1 MFGAALDCSVWS
13 EGCKDGVR
21 DGPTLSRARGQG
33 PGAGG
38 RDEGLYGRQSG
49 RRPGNRHPGARNLV
63 SRHAFPPTRPLPG
76 RGQ

>member
-33 PGAGG
+33 PGDGTRAFMAGSQAAVPATVTRVQGISSPGMHSLRHG
-38 RDEGLYGRQSG
+38 RYL
-49 RRPGNRHPGARNLV
+49 GAG
-63 SRHAFPPTRPLPG
+63 SEA
-76 RGQ
+76 